1 MKRLI
6 IFIFIIFA
14 CVSFNLLLANFCNFD
29 HFTDKYNILKFANAA
44 NCLLNAEVV
53 DSGAK
58 VVHLIKSDHSGKEVS
73 FASQLIEANKTYVIH
88 DDFVLDEDVT
98 IPANCTLRFEGGSI
112 SGHHT
117 MTGTNTGVN
126 AGLVKIFNTDIT
138 LAGSWNVTEAYPE
151 WFGAVADG
159 DTDDLQAIQKCIDF
173 ASTTKLQNGKTYCI
187 DIPIKHGISLKSNT
201 VFDFNGGSVKMLT
214 TELGQTDI
222 LWLNSI
228 TNVTIINPVVIGD
241 SDSHDTDFESTVGIS
256 IRSSNNITII
266 NPRISKC
273 TCDGIYISSLLS
285 DPVVESYNI
294 SLTGE
299 TYIEDCGRQ
308 GISIIC
314 GHDILIESL
323 VCRNIYRMAPGR
335 AIDIECNNNNQH
347 TYNINIGSIT
357 SYDCWGTFSVVGRG
371 NKIGVSVG
379 KIACYNNGMS
389 PIVFSYSSTRD
400 ANAGNYNDN
409 YDFIN
414 KDSSISVDSIYID
427 KCNYPND
434 SEISEDACCIVVN
447 RYLYKAMPR
456 IFINNITIGDVSSNI
471 DRVVYIKQDRR
482 LFNYTKLGGMYIN
495 KLFIANYQSEELL
508 ALMANNIE
516 AKSGVSDISIKEVSI
531 NEIKS
536 VKRIGN
542 KETVN
547 CSFDNVDRATK

>member
-6 IFIFIIFA
+6 ILVLV
-14 CVSFNLLLANFCNFD
+14 CVGLNLLLAKLIDVKPFI
-29 HFTDKYNILKFANAA
+29 DKSDVIEITKKTNKYTYSEADVIEL
-44 NCLLNAEVV
+44 
-53 DSGAK
+53 GTK
-58 VVHLIKSDHSGKEVS
+58 VVHLVKYNRSGKEVS

-98 IPANCTLRFEGGSI
+98 IPANCVLQFEGGSI

-117 MTGTNTGVN
+117 MTGSNTGVN
-126 AGLVKIFNTDIT
+126 AGIVKIFNADVK
-138 LAGSWNVTEAYPE
+138 LAGTWTIAEAYPE
-151 WFGAVADG
+151 WFGAVADSE
-159 DTDDLQAIQKCIDF
+159 TNDLQAIQKCIDF

-201 VFDFNGGSVKMLT
+201 VFDFNGGSIKMLP
-214 TELGQTDI
+214 TELKATEI
-222 LWLNSI
+222 IWLNSI
-228 TNVTIINPVVIGD
+228 TNVTIINPVIIGD
-241 SDSHDTDFESTVGIS
+241 SDSHDTDFESTTGVS

-285 DPVVESYNI
+285 APVVESYNI
-294 SLTGE
+294 SLMGE

-314 GHDILIESL
+314 GHDISIESL

-335 AIDIECNNNNQH
+335 AIDIECNNNNQP

-414 KDSSISVDSIYID
+414 KDTSISIDSIYID
-427 KCNYPND
+427 KCNYPNGT
-434 SEISEDACCIVVN
+434 EEDPCCIVVN

-456 IFINNITIGDVSSNI
+456 IFINNITIDDIASNI
-471 DRVVYIKQDRR
+471 PYIVYIRQNRR
-482 LFNYTKLGGMYIN
+482 LFNYTKLGGICIN
-495 KLFIANYQSEELL
+495 KLFVTNYQAESLL
-508 ALMANNIE
+508 ALMASNEE
-516 AKSGVSDISIKEVSI
+516 ASKVPDISIKEVSI

-536 VKRIGN
+536 VKRIGY